1 MVVVGEPA
9 QIVGVEPRQRERTG
23 AAPAG
28 FRLTRLEAPRR
39 HQLFQLRAVPS
50 EVPFFTAVPARDKLG
65 PAGIQVVTRAP
76 AALAPLITLAG
87 GFFTFPTRVPHRG
100 AQIRG
105 VTGRDA
111 YRTRDRSHALGGGV
125 VMRAAVLALPL
136 AIRGFVVGVIADGAV
151 AFSSSAA
158 LAGGVGRR
166 RPSEVI
172 VVLVFTGFSFRPSRG
187 FERCGGGHEGRAGCG
202 GRNLAVRR
210 GLVESGHSSGAVRVS
225 VVGVLLGILAELTTH
240 ARVQRRGGRA
250 DTLTGRRFT
259 RSVITCAMKRR

>member
-9 QIVGVEPRQRERTG
+9 QIVGVEPRQRERTD

-65 PAGIQVVTRAP
+65 PAGVQVVTRAP
-76 AALAPLITLAG
+76 AALAPLITFSGCFL
-87 GFFTFPTRVPHRG
+87 TFSARVPHRG

-111 YRTRDRSHALGGGV
+111 YRARDRPHALGGGV
-125 VMRAAVLALPL
+125 VVRAAVLALSL
-136 AIRGFVVGVIADGAV
+136 AIRGFVVGVVADGAV

-158 LAGGVGRR
+158 LTGRVGRR
-166 RPSEVI
+166 RASEVI
-172 VVLVFTGFSFRPSRG
+172 VILVFTGFSFRPSRG
-187 FERCGGGHEGRAGCG
+187 FERCGGGHERRAGCG

-210 GLVESGHSSGAVRVS
+210 GLIKPGHSSSAVRIPR
-225 VVGVLLGILAELTTH
+225 GVLLGVIAELTTH
-240 ARVQRRGGRA
+240 ARVQRRRGRA
-250 DTLTGRRFT
+250 DTLTGRRVT